1 MSGGLLILALCLP
14 APVLLADESSA
25 GYAPAERAVV
35 GTVQLVLGRAYLE
48 SPGKR
53 PLRLQSG
60 AEVRA
65 QDSISTE
72 SNGHVHVLFVDEAL
86 VSVRPGSILEIERYD
101 YKPDKPA
108 QSAVKFNLHEGVTRS
123 ISGDAAHNARQRYR
137 LNTPIA
143 AIGVR
148 GTDFVVS
155 ANAESV
161 RALVNEGVI
170 VVAPYSEDCQVNAL
184 GPCALNAVEL
194 SENSLQMVEME
205 GSSPLPRLVPE
216 PEAGNNQSLQDDV
229 QVALQDSSDDD
240 EEKSAETDIVLE
252 NLTSSRLQNE
262 VALLNPSG
270 PSNSNGPADF
280 TPDAPISV
288 QTLTQRQLVWGR
300 WSGGVGVEDLI
311 ALNAD
316 AARQGREITIATND
330 FLLFRQEDGSK
341 RVDRSLGVV
350 GFSLN
355 SAQANYTANSNG
367 RSVPMVVN
375 GGALN
380 IDFIE
385 RQFNTELNMTH
396 SLTGDVD
403 FIANGTVSD
412 GGYFNSRGENHSMA
426 GAASIDGSEAAYV
439 FEQLLQGG
447 SIEGLTLWDS
457 E

>member
-1 MSGGLLILALCLP
+1 
-14 APVLLADESSA
+14 
-25 GYAPAERAVV
+25 
-35 GTVQLVLGRAYLE
+35 
-48 SPGKR
+48 
-53 PLRLQSG
+53 
-60 AEVRA
+60 
-65 QDSISTE
+65 
-72 SNGHVHVLFVDEAL
+72 
-86 VSVRPGSILEIERYD
+86 
-101 YKPDKPA
+101 
-108 QSAVKFNLHEGVTRS
+108 
-123 ISGDAAHNARQRYR
+123 
-137 LNTPIA
+137 
-143 AIGVR
+143 
-148 GTDFVVS
+148 
-155 ANAESV
+155 
-161 RALVNEGVI
+161 
-170 VVAPYSEDCQVNAL
+170 
-184 GPCALNAVEL
+184 
-194 SENSLQMVEME
+194 MVEME

-412 GGYFNSRGENHSMA
+412 GGYFNSRGENRSMA